1 MSPRRY
7 ELGQRQAVID
17 ESRRRVLD
25 AARELLA
32 GPAGYQA
39 FTVDAV
45 ARRADV
51 ARATVYYQ
59 FRSKTGLLEALC
71 DDLAG
76 AGQMSDL
83 PGAFAEADPRAAVH
97 RLITVFASFWAA
109 DRVVMRRLRAL
120 SALDPDVHAVLAAR
134 DDRRRQGLEVLIGRL
149 TAGPP
154 GGGPQDGGPHDGGGT
169 RDAAPDPGL
178 PRTGRSG
185 DAAPDLPPGDAVRV
199 LLALTSFE
207 SFDTMAGPDRPL
219 DAAVPL
225 VTGLADAVLSRVP
238 RPGR

>member
-7 ELGQRQAVID
+7 ELGRRQAVID

-32 GPAGYQA
+32 EPTGYQA

-97 RLITVFASFWAA
+97 RLIAVFARFWAA
-109 DRVVMRRLRAL
+109 DRVAMRRLRAL
-120 SALDPDVHAVLAAR
+120 AALDPDVHAVLAAR

-154 GGGPQDGGPHDGGGT
+154 GAGPPGAGGGT
-169 RDAAPDPGL
+169 
-178 PRTGRSG
+178 G
-185 DAAPDLPPGDAVRV
+185 DAAPEPDLPCAGRTVNAAQDLPPGDAVRV

-219 DAAVPL
+219 DTAVPL
-225 VTGLADAVLSRVP
+225 VTELADAVLGRVP

>member
-7 ELGQRQAVID
+7 ELGKRQAVID

-32 GPAGYQA
+32 EPTGYQA

-83 PGAFAEADPRAAVH
+83 PGAFDEADPCAAVH
-97 RLITVFASFWAA
+97 RLIAVFARFWAA
-109 DRVVMRRLRAL
+109 DRGAMRRLRAL
-120 SALDPDVHAVLAAR
+120 AALDPDVHAVLAAR

-149 TAGPP
+149 TARPPGAGPP
-154 GGGPQDGGPHDGGGT
+154 GGPPRGGGT
-169 RDAAPDPGL
+169 RGAAADPDL
-178 PRTGRSG
+178 PRAGRTGN
-185 DAAPDLPPGDAVRV
+185 AAPDLPPGDAVRV

-225 VTGLADAVLSRVP
+225 VTGLADAALSRVP

>member
-1 MSPRRY
+1 MKSTGLRGRCGDSGRAMSTRRY

-32 GPAGYQA
+32 GPGGYQA

-76 AGQMSDL
+76 SGETSDL
-83 PGAFAEADPRAAVH
+83 PGAFTEADPR
-97 RLITVFASFWAA
+97 
-109 DRVVMRRLRAL
+109 
-120 SALDPDVHAVLAAR
+120 
-134 DDRRRQGLEVLIGRL
+134 
-149 TAGPP
+149 GPC
-154 GGGPQDGGPHDGGGT
+154 
-169 RDAAPDPGL
+169 
-178 PRTGRSG
+178 TG
-185 DAAPDLPPGDAVRV
+185 
-199 LLALTSFE
+199 
-207 SFDTMAGPDRPL
+207 
-219 DAAVPL
+219 
-225 VTGLADAVLSRVP
+225 
-238 RPGR
+238 

>member
-7 ELGQRQAVID
+7 ELGKRQAVID

-32 GPAGYQA
+32 EPTGYQA

-59 FRSKTGLLEALC
+59 FHSKTGLLEALC

-97 RLITVFASFWAA
+97 QLIAVFARFWAA
-109 DRVVMRRLRAL
+109 DRVAMRRLRAL
-120 SALDPDVHAVLAAR
+120 AALDPDVHAVLAAR

-149 TAGPP
+149 TAVPPAGGPP
-154 GGGPQDGGPHDGGGT
+154 AAGRRTPVPLTRVRHAAGAPAMPCRTWTCRVPGGPAMRPRICRPGT
-169 RDAAPDPGL
+169 RSGSCWPSPVSRASTPWLA
-178 PRTGRSG
+178 RTARWT
-185 DAAPDLPPGDAVRV
+185 PPCRW
-199 LLALTSFE
+199 
-207 SFDTMAGPDRPL
+207 
-219 DAAVPL
+219 
-225 VTGLADAVLSRVP
+225 
-238 RPGR
+238 